1 MSEDKPKKR
10 KRRASSSRRSP
21 RSRDVKLTVFA
32 LAKALGS
39 EDTEQRARAA
49 LIKSGSLIEGYNNLL
64 TAVALYCTKSFNL
77 TTDPVEVG
85 EIRSWISQENRKIR
99 EHNTNSANKREDSF
113 KSIKEIP
120 SLKDKLKDPTP
131 ADIIAEKNAEVN
143 RIEQLLQD
151 IIGD

>member
-32 LAKALGS
+32 LATALGNP
-39 EDTEQRARAA
+39 ETQQRARAA

-64 TAVALYCTKSFNL
+64 TAVALYCTKTHNL
-77 TTDPVEVG
+77 TADPVEIS
-85 EIRSWISQENRKIR
+85 EIRSWISQENRKR
-99 EHNTNSANKREDSF
+99 KEHNAAHKSEHSF
-113 KSIKEIP
+113 KSIKPIP

-131 ADIIAEKNAEVN
+131 ADIIAEKNAEVD
-143 RIEQLLQD
+143 RIAKLLQD
-151 IIGD
+151 IIND